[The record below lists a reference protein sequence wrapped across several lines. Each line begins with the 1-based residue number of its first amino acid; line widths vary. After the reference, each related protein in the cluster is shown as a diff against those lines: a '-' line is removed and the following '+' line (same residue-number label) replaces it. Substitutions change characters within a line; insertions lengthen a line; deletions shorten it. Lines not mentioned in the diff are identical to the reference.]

1 MTRTIRTRDP
11 RLTWLPAALTLVA
24 LLFLP
29 ARADD
34 EISFTRPPTRSELED
49 LTREL
54 GVAAF
59 GGVAYLPS
67 AAGDNRPLPSG
78 GAGLRFR
85 LDPRTRSTIRV
96 DYARG
101 ASGQSGLYVAFNEA
115 L

>member
-59 GGVAYLPS
+59 GAKF
-67 AAGDNRPLPSG
+67 AAAESLGSVRFDLQFG
-78 GAGLRFR
+78 GTGTQWIMFSLW
-85 LDPRTRSTIRV
+85 
-96 DYARG
+96 
-101 ASGQSGLYVAFNEA
+101 
-115 L
+115 